1 MVDHNP
7 ASRWDEGT
15 EIHGLTSYDINR
27 TIRKLSAAKQKEKT
41 IEISDEVI
49 ESLFS
54 EDLKCRVCLGVLES
68 TLATTCLHRFCSEC
82 LHRSLRME
90 LGPKMHHECP
100 SCRAKLASRRAS
112 KPDSKFDRLVQIF
125 SGTKRSADEMNE
137 SAAGRSATQ
146 KGSASSSGAVD
157 LKKYRDMHK
166 QNVIKFKEKQKQ
178 LTGSGRHNT
187 SSSSRKAMNA
197 AYSGFDG
204 TSHKKGAAAAAKA
217 AASAAAAAAGQ
228 NKVWLKLQPPPEV
241 NYAPFT
247 CIVSYQNLN
256 GFSAGN
262 VSMFV

>member
-27 TIRKLSAAKQKEKT
+27 TIRKLSAAKMKEKT
-41 IEISDEVI
+41 IEISDDVI

-137 SAAGRSATQ
+137 PAAGRSR
-146 KGSASSSGAVD
+146 GSASSSGAVD

-166 QNVIKFKEKQKQ
+166 QNVIKFKEKQK
-178 LTGSGRHNT
+178 LMNGTGRQSA

-197 AYSGFDG
+197 AYSGFESG
-204 TSHKKGAAAAAKA
+204 GNKKGAAAAKA
-217 AASAAAAAAGQ
+217 AAATAAAQ

-241 NYAPFT
+241 RESLLLVTT
-247 CIVSYQNLN
+247 CVIC
-256 GFSAGN
+256 
-262 VSMFV
+262 